1 MRLFMYSVC
10 GGMYHMYIYSA
21 SMSKSSG
28 SSVGNNIRL
37 KLKRPVFE
45 SQLDQKFYYTVLHV
59 RNVFIHTGVL
69 PVELKASPKSVQ
81 KWWTSSDRRAVG
93 CS

>member
-1 MRLFMYSVC
+1 MYDISCVYSC
-10 GGMYHMYIYSA
+10 TLCVGGMYHMYIYSA

-45 SQLDQKFYYTVLHV
+45 SQLDQKFFPPFIYSIPRYTY
-59 RNVFIHTGVL
+59 
-69 PVELKASPKSVQ
+69 SVTILCYMYAMCLFTQ
-81 KWWTSSDRRAVG
+81 GYCQWS
-93 CS
+93 